1 MRALFWILLLGNVV
15 FFAVMQWGWPM
26 LAGDGAIQAQPALH
40 AEKIRLQAATQ
51 TGPETAAK
59 PQAAPEAASP
69 APDPATP
76 APDTATCMEWGEFT
90 GADLA
95 RATAVLAALE
105 LGDKLS
111 QRQVEHSIGYWVY
124 IPPLKDKAAINQ
136 KIAQFKARSIN
147 DYFVVTEAGKWQNA
161 ISLGVFKT
169 PEAAQAHLEG
179 LLAKDVRSA
188 QVGERTSKFKT
199 TLFALSGLD
208 RAAADRLAAM
218 QKDFSGSE
226 LKNIPCAQE
235 RR

>member
-1 MRALFWILLLGNVV
+1 MRVLFWILLLGNLV
-15 FFAVMQWGWPM
+15 FFAAMQWGWPM
-26 LAGDGAIQAQPALH
+26 LAGESAIQTQPALH
-40 AEKIRLQAATQ
+40 AEKIRLLDATKIR
-51 TGPETAAK
+51 PETTSQ
-59 PQAAPEAASP
+59 PQAVPDAASH
-69 APDPATP
+69 APGPATP
-76 APDTATCMEWGEFT
+76 ASDPATCMEWGEFT

-95 RATAVLAALE
+95 RAAAGLAALK

-124 IPPLKDKAAINQ
+124 IPPLKDKAAVSQ
-136 KIAQFKARSIN
+136 KVSQLKARSIN

-199 TLFALSGLD
+199 TIFVLDGLD
-208 RAAADRLAAM
+208 AETEGKLAAM
-218 QKDFSGSE
+218 QKDFPGSE
-226 LKNIPCAQE
+226 LKNIPCVH
-235 RR
+235 